1 MVNFNKDYI
10 EIFLAVVRKY
20 MQLRQIPSQKEL
32 AEKTNIGI
40 STMSRFLAQKTTELN
55 PHLIARITATL
66 QIPLSEFIDF
76 VEESSVEEF
85 KRLVSFYKGD
95 AQKPPVPPPAGGEVG
110 GTAERQ
116 ISAQINVGGK
126 KVEIPFS
133 PEGGL
138 LGPDVKGLFD
148 QLSKLTPA
156 QRAYVVEFLNMDM
169 NTRDLVVDLGNTLIR
184 YFRQR
189 GTTM

>member
-1 MVNFNKDYI
+1 MVNFNKDYV
-10 EIFLAVVRKY
+10 EIYLAVVRKY

-40 STMSRFLAQKTTELN
+40 STMSRFLGQKTTELN
-55 PHLIARITATL
+55 AHLIARITATL

-76 VEESSVEEF
+76 VEEKSVEEF

-95 AQKPPVPPPAGGEVG
+95 AQKVPPPMSGGESE
-110 GTAERQ
+110 GTADKTVTAQ
-116 ISAQINVGGK
+116 ISLGGR
-126 KVEIPFS
+126 KVEIPFTS
-133 PEGGL
+133 EGHL
-138 LGPDVKGLFD
+138 LGPDVKGLYE

-156 QRAYVVEFLNMDM
+156 QRAYVVEFLNMDV

-189 GTTM
+189 GMPM